1 MITQPARGWQG
12 WGLNLTSSNSKS
24 HALSEHTLLRIYLHP
39 PPNLVSKI
47 LTTSI
52 SKYWLMMHRL
62 EGIRKLV
69 QGKRSLHEEITAS
82 SPEQSFER
90 LSNRG
95 LSSRKITDHF
105 SPQKADCSNYT
116 GSKREQVVH
125 RWRLTP
131 IHLDM
136 YTNIFYLT
144 HSLTQKYVWDNY
156 SEETLLFS
164 ILGLQQGTS
173 WISE

>member
-1 MITQPARGWQG
+1 MQDNDLGALYTLFFSYIFTTSLWGKSDLWFTDKEAEAPFRVSGGVITQPERGWQG

-52 SKYWLMMHRL
+52 SKYWLMMYRL

-69 QGKRSLHEEITAS
+69 QGKRCLHEDIIAS
-82 SPEQSFER
+82 PPEQSFER

-95 LSSRKITDHF
+95 VASRKTTDHF
-105 SPQKADCSNYT
+105 SPQKADCSTYA
-116 GSKREQVVH
+116 GSKREQAVT
-125 RWRLTP
+125 R
-131 IHLDM
+131 
-136 YTNIFYLT
+136 
-144 HSLTQKYVWDNY
+144 
-156 SEETLLFS
+156 
-164 ILGLQQGTS
+164 
-173 WISE
+173 